1 MLQNKTAQFIK
12 TPLCLALMSLNFQAV
27 AASEDKLALANK
39 VEITAERLSDTKPVQ
54 GYQAKKSVSAT
65 KTETPLSDVPQS
77 VTVVTQEQMRD
88 SAVQSIADAVRYVP
102 GLTAS
107 QGEGNRDAINFRG
120 NGVTTGDFYLDGVR
134 DDIQTYRDLYNID
147 RLEVLKGPNG
157 MIFGRGAAGGAI
169 NRVSKEAGW
178 DAVRELQLSYAGYNQ
193 KRASIDVGQGLSDSV
208 AFRLNAVDEQSDSYR
223 HGVSLHRYGVN
234 PTFTF
239 APDEKTKIT
248 LGVEYFNDKRTGDRG
263 IPSIGDGT
271 NNRPYRISDYA
282 KFYGSADLSHNQTE
296 TYAGNAL
303 IEHAFSDAFTLRNR
317 TRYADY
323 DKYYQNV
330 YAAGSVNNE
339 RVALGAYYD
348 ATQRQNFINQ
358 TDAIF
363 KFNTVGIQH
372 EFLAGVEIV
381 KQNTDAQHL
390 LTSLNVKNDKYS
402 DNLYVS
408 NSALTVDVNHPTL
421 TGGLNF
427 NIPNR
432 KIQSD
437 VSVLGVYLQDQ
448 IKLNDYVT
456 TVLGI
461 RQDRFNNDF
470 ERTDWKTTNPVGEE
484 FQSDKTQFLTSP
496 RAGLIIKPSANV
508 SLYGAY
514 SLSYV
519 PRSGDQLVSL
529 ASGLDSLKP
538 EKFTNHEL
546 GIKVDITPEFN
557 LTLAT
562 YLLKRQNV
570 LADSNKPSEAILLD
584 GQQTRGIELGVAGK
598 ATERWSVFG
607 GYAYQDAEIL
617 SQQITS
623 SGKVL
628 KGSDVSQTPKHSFSL
643 WNRYD
648 FNPEWGVGLGV
659 IARSSMYASTP
670 TETASTL
677 LAGYARVDAAVF
689 WQPEKNTQVRLN
701 IENLTNRDY
710 AISAHN
716 NNNIMP
722 GSPINARLSLI
733 YQF

>member
-1 MLQNKTAQFIK
+1 MPKNPLPSFIK
-12 TPLCLALMSLNFQAV
+12 TPLCLALIGIHVQAS
-27 AASEDKLALANK
+27 AASTDMLALATK
-39 VEITAERLSDTKPVQ
+39 VEIKAQKLSDTKPVQ

-65 KTETPLSDVPQS
+65 KTETPLLEVPQS

-88 SAVQSIADAVRYVP
+88 SAVQSITDAVRYVP
-102 GLTAS
+102 GVTAS

-120 NGVTTGDFYLDGVR
+120 NGVTTGDFYLDGLR

-147 RLEVLKGPNG
+147 RLEILKGPNG

-223 HGVSLHRYGVN
+223 RGVSLHRYGVN

-248 LGVEYFNDKRTGDRG
+248 LGLEYFNDKRTSDRG
-263 IPSIGDGT
+263 IPSIGDGL

-296 TYAGNAL
+296 TYAANAL
-303 IEHAFSDAFTLRNR
+303 IEHEFNDTFKLRNR

-330 YAAGSVNNE
+330 YAAGSVLNQQ
-339 RVALGAYYD
+339 VALGAYYD

-363 KFNTVGIQH
+363 KFNTAGISH

-381 KQNTDAQHL
+381 KQQTDAQHL
-390 LTSLNVKNDKYS
+390 LTNQNLNAGKYS
-402 DNLYVS
+402 DNLYQGGS
-408 NSALTVDVNHPTL
+408 QLTVDVNQPTL
-421 TGGLNF
+421 TGHLNF

-437 VSVLGVYLQDQ
+437 VSVLGLYLQDQ
-448 IKLNDYVT
+448 VKLNDYVT
-456 TVLGI
+456 AVLGI

-470 ERTDWKTTNPVGEE
+470 ERTDWKTTNPIGVD
-484 FQSDKTQFLTSP
+484 FSSDKTQFLTSP
-496 RAGLIIKPSANV
+496 RAGLIIKPSDNLA
-508 SLYGAY
+508 LYGSY

-529 ASGLDSLKP
+529 AKGLDSLKP

-546 GIKVDITPEFN
+546 GIKWDITPELN
-557 LTLAT
+557 VTLAT

-570 LADSNKPSEAILLD
+570 LADSNKPSESILLD
-584 GQQTRGIELGVAGK
+584 GQQTRGVELGIAGK
-598 ATERWSVFG
+598 ATERWRVFG

-617 SQQITS
+617 AQQITS
-623 SGKVL
+623 SGTVL

-670 TETASTL
+670 TNQFSTL
-677 LAGYARVDAAVF
+677 LAGYTRVDAAVF
-689 WQPEKNTQVRLN
+689 WKPEKNTQVQLN

-710 AISAHN
+710 AMSAHN